1 MKLYLT
7 YCIALLINIGIF
19 SCAKQSS
26 PMGGPKDEAP
36 PELVT
41 MEPKNETTNIRPSEV
56 TLTFNEFVKLE
67 NPNKQIII
75 TPKVK
80 MDEIEFLATRNRVN
94 IKLNQELEENTT
106 YVFNF
111 QKSIQDITESNPVE
125 NLKLVFSTGDEIDSL
140 QVSGKVAYIFPP
152 KEKEIKDV
160 LVGLYED
167 ADTTDLFTAQPYYIA
182 QADTAGNFEI
192 TNIKSGRYRVYA
204 WHDNNNSLKAE
215 YKTESYGFLEE
226 PIDVIEDVD
235 NIHIN
240 LFKGDLSEL
249 KINRTGTTGTN
260 FDIILSKPPLEYEV
274 IHEDL
279 NEKLFYRLSD
289 KNIRVY
295 HTTLREDSTQIQLK
309 VRDSV
314 GFSIDTVL
322 YAKFMES
329 DRKKEQLEIN
339 TNSGKSFLKT
349 IRSEWNLNKPL
360 KSLNFD
366 SLLIK
371 YDTAGIIK
379 IKPENVFLT
388 DSLKRTKFIIQIE
401 LPDSLKLETYKVY
414 VGDSTIQD
422 IEGVYNSDKI
432 EANYK
437 RLKEDRLADGLSGKI
452 NTKENPIIL
461 QLINKNGE
469 IIQEKY
475 ITEGNTF
482 NFQKIEAT
490 EYRLR
495 AIIDRNKNR
504 RWDTGNYYQKRQPEP
519 VYFFYDQENK
529 SQEIMLRG
537 GWTLTD
543 LSIDPRRD
551 TGIYGKQKEKRPD
564 NDEIK
569 LKWPEI
575 TEKDL
580 ALTIP

>member
-1 MKLYLT
+1 MKQYLASILV
-7 YCIALLINIGIF
+7 IATCLGIL

-41 MEPKNETTNIRPSEV
+41 LDPKNETTNISPSEIS
-56 TLTFNEFVKLE
+56 LTFNEFVKLE

-75 TPKVK
+75 TPKINV
-80 MDEIEFLATRNRVN
+80 DEVEFLATRNRVN

-111 QKSIQDITESNPVE
+111 QKSIQDITESNPIE

-140 QVSGKVAYIFPP
+140 KVSGKIAYIFPP

-167 ADTTDLFTAQPYYIA
+167 ADTTDLFTAPPYYIA
-182 QADTAGNFEI
+182 QTDTAGNFEI
-192 TNIKSGRYRVYA
+192 TNIKAGRYRVYA
-204 WHDNNNSLKAE
+204 WYDDNNSLKAE
-215 YKTESYGFLEE
+215 YKTEPYGFLEE
-226 PIDVIEDVD
+226 PLDVYEDVD

-260 FDIILSKPPLEYEV
+260 FDIILSKPPLEYEI
-274 IHEDL
+274 IHEDI
-279 NEKLFYRLSD
+279 NEKMYYRLSD
-289 KNIRVY
+289 KNLRLY
-295 HTTLREDSTQIQLK
+295 HTSLREDSTEVNLRI
-309 VRDSV
+309 RDSV
-314 GFSIDTVL
+314 GFSIDTTL

-329 DRKKEQLEIN
+329 DRKKEELEIS

-349 IRSEWNLNKPL
+349 IRSEWKLNKPL
-360 KSLNFD
+360 KSLNYD

-371 YDTAGIIK
+371 YDTAGIIQ
-379 IKPENVFLT
+379 IKPENVYLT
-388 DSLKRTKFIIQIE
+388 DSLKRTKFIIEIE
-401 LPDSLKLETYKVY
+401 IPDSLKFETYKVY

-422 IEGVYNSDKI
+422 IEEVYNKDKI

-437 RLKEDRLADGLSGKI
+437 KLKEDRLADGLSGKI
-452 NTKENPIIL
+452 NTEENPIIL
-461 QLINKNGE
+461 QLLNKNGE
-469 IIQEKY
+469 ILQEKY
-475 ITEGNTF
+475 ITEGNSF
-482 NFQKIEAT
+482 IFDRIEAS

-504 RWDTGNYYQKRQPEP
+504 RWDTGNYYEKRQPEP
-519 VYFFYDQENK
+519 VYFFYDSENK

-543 LSIDPRRD
+543 LLIDTRRD
-551 TGIYGKQKEKRPD
+551 TGIYGKPKEDQPID
-564 NDEIK
+564 DEIK
-569 LKWPEI
+569 LEWPEI

-580 ALTIP
+580 AALNP